1 MSRRNFLDSE
11 ARRRATA
18 VIREVEAGTSME
30 IVVAVRHQASRH
42 FGTCAALGVALALGA
57 FAVMWFS
64 PTPYDVTTMPLD
76 ALVAFVLG
84 ALTCVLV
91 PELRRVLTPRRFL
104 AAAAERAARRT
115 FDELGVEKTR
125 ERTGL
130 LVYVALFER
139 AAVLV
144 PDTGLVGEP
153 LREALSKAR
162 VDLNDAVQ
170 RRDFDAFLA
179 GIAGLGPVAAAAL
192 PRKPDD
198 ENELCDVVA

>member
-18 VIREVEAGTSME
+18 VIRQVEAGTSLE

-42 FGTCAALGVALALGA
+42 FGTSAALGLAFALGA
-57 FAVMWFS
+57 LAIMWFS
-64 PTPYDVTTMPLD
+64 PTPYDVRTMPLD

-84 ALTCVLV
+84 ALSCVLV

-104 AAAAERAARRT
+104 AAHAERAARRT

-125 ERTGL
+125 ARSGL

-144 PDTGLVGEP
+144 PDAGLVSEP
-153 LREALSKAR
+153 LLQALSKAR
-162 VDLNDAVQ
+162 VDLDQAVK
-170 RRDFDAFLA
+170 RGDFDGFLA
-179 GIAGLGPVAAAAL
+179 VLLGLGPVAAAAL

-198 ENELCDVVA
+198 ENELCDDVA